1 MRFLDSLSPG
11 HYESLINIQVGQFI
25 NHITVLIIDDD
36 PNIIKLI
43 AESFKHD
50 FSVHFATCGATG
62 LDLAIRKKPD
72 VILLDVK
79 LPDVHGYEL
88 IRQLKN
94 NPQTHDIPVM
104 FVSSMCSVNE
114 QEVGFKIGA
123 VDYVVKPIEIPLLRM
138 RVKTHAKIRKQALLL
153 EQLAATDSLTGIANR
168 RKFDEVFTQELDRA
182 RREETSLS
190 LLFVDVDNFKAY
202 NDNYGHG
209 KGDECLIAVSKLFKE
224 TVHRPGDFLARIGG
238 EEFAII
244 LSDTNESGACKLCD
258 DIKQGL
264 QDLFL
269 PHEYSDVAE
278 HVTVSIGVT
287 VVENE
292 NHAKDS
298 KAVCAWADSA
308 LYHVKENGRSG
319 YFVYRHT
326 S

>member
-1 MRFLDSLSPG
+1 MFKKG
-11 HYESLINIQVGQFI
+11 FFI
-25 NHITVLIIDDD
+25 NRIPVLIIDDD

-50 FSVHFATCGATG
+50 FSVHFATSGATG
-62 LDLAIRKKPD
+62 LDLAISKKPD

-123 VDYVVKPIEIPLLRM
+123 IDYVVKPIEIPLLKM
-138 RVKTHAKIRKQALLL
+138 RVRTHAKIRQQALML
-153 EQLAATDSLTGIANR
+153 EQLAATDSLTNIANR
-168 RKFDEVFTQELDRA
+168 RKFDEVLSHELDRA
-182 RREETSLS
+182 RREKTSLS
-190 LLFVDVDNFKAY
+190 LLFIDVDNFKAY

-209 KGDECLIAVSKLFKE
+209 KGDECLVAVSKLFKQ

-244 LSDTNESGACKLCD
+244 LSDTNETGACKLCD

-264 QDLFL
+264 QDLCL
-269 PHEYSDVAE
+269 PHAYSDVAQ

-287 VVENE
+287 VVEGE
-292 NHAKDS
+292 NHAQDAKQ
-298 KAVCAWADSA
+298 VCAGADSA
-308 LYHVKENGRSG
+308 LYYVKENGRSG
-319 YFVYRHT
+319 YSVFRH
-326 S
+326 SK